1 MIFWEGGR
9 DISMSPI
16 KKNTK
21 NVSVA
26 ETEDKRNKPQIF
38 NPDGISPAVIRR
50 MPRYLR
56 YVRTLKQEGVSRIS
70 SEKLSKLM
78 NVSASQIR
86 QDFNCFGGFGQ
97 QGYGYNVDFL
107 YSKMEEILCL
117 GKGYRAIILGAGNL
131 GRALIHSPM
140 FSKAGVRPVAMF
152 DVRENL
158 VGDVV
163 GGVPIY
169 HIDNLEDFCEKNKVD
184 IAVLT
189 LSREAAPEVA
199 NRAINCGIVAIW
211 NFTNAKLG
219 ISRNEAIV
227 ESVHMS
233 DSLMTLTYRLGYH
246 EKSRKEAG
254 SKAAKMSS
262 DDVGGEK

>member
-1 MIFWEGGR
+1 MSQMKKNPK
-9 DISMSPI
+9 DISV
-16 KKNTK
+16 TE
-21 NVSVA
+21 A
-26 ETEDKRNKPQIF
+26 EEKRNKPQIF

-56 YVRTLKQEGVSRIS
+56 YVRTLKQDGVSRIS
-70 SEKLSKLM
+70 SERLSKLM

-97 QGYGYNVDFL
+97 QGYGYNIDFL

-117 GKGYRAIILGAGNL
+117 GKGYRAVILGAGNL

-169 HIDNLEDFCEKNKVD
+169 HIDTLEEFCEKNQVD

-189 LSREAAPEVA
+189 LSREAAPDVA
-199 NRAINCGIVAIW
+199 NRAIKCGVVAIW

-219 ISRNEAIV
+219 ISRNDAIV

-246 EKSRKEAG
+246 EKRRKE
-254 SKAAKMSS
+254 SRDKAARASS
-262 DDVGGEK
+262 DDVGSEE